1 MLADGTLESWDM
13 LVAKPFQVP
22 EFHAISH
29 SFSTT
34 RQRRAILP
42 QQKSVDVPQ
51 AILFLAESLF
61 DNQGYFL
68 PVVGNVD
75 RIKIPFSALQISTG
89 DIYDNIDTGE
99 EYKVLEVI
107 TDPDTNDPT
116 GEIILSDANGD
127 AASPKIW
134 NRIRPRK
141 HIRFMDAFPKTYAE
155 PYKFDA
161 TEESDTNLKRG
172 IGPWTDTIT
181 WHTVRKEAGG
191 MKKPFTDPRQTKP
204 QKHEFVSTP
213 EHDDSDYW
221 HVIEGQVFDTIV
233 QFDLWAQ
240 TNRRAEWLAAWFQ
253 DFFERYRWVW
263 KYNGVKEI
271 LYWQQ
276 NADALVTRWR
286 NDIVS
291 RSIQLYFQTERLA
304 TYPIRR
310 ITDIT
315 LAVDVLTGGEH
326 LETKTTKIVGTKI
339 HPTGVVLDASG
350 IIDPTGI
357 MTVAVIDGPGYF
369 FEK

>member
-13 LVAKPFQVP
+13 LVAKPFQP
-22 EFHAISH
+22 IEFNAISR
-29 SFSTT
+29 SFSVP
-34 RQRRAILP
+34 RQRRTILP

-51 AILFLAESLF
+51 AILFLAESLL

-68 PVVGNVD
+68 SVTGNDNRV
-75 RIKIPFSALQISTG
+75 KIPFAALEIKTG
-89 DIYDNIDTGE
+89 DIYDNIDTNE
-99 EYKVLEVI
+99 EYIVKEVI
-107 TDPDTNDPT
+107 EDPDTHEPN
-116 GEIILSDANGD
+116 GEVILSDTNGN
-127 AASPKIW
+127 AAAPKIW
-134 NRIRPRK
+134 NRIRPRN

-155 PYKFDA
+155 PYKFDPD
-161 TEESDTNLKRG
+161 EESDTNLKRG
-172 IGPWTDTIT
+172 VGPWTDTIT
-181 WHTVRKEAGG
+181 WHTVRKESGG

-291 RSIQLYFQTERLA
+291 RSVQLYFQTERLS
-304 TYPIRR
+304 TYPVRR

-315 LAVDVLTGGEH
+315 LAVDVLVHGEH
-326 LETKTTKIVGTKI
+326 VETDTTEIVGTKI
-339 HPTGVVLDASG
+339 RPVAAAPDASG
-350 IIDPTGI
+350 IIDPTGVV
-357 MTVAVIDGPGYF
+357 TASLIDGAGYL
-369 FEK
+369 FE

>member
-13 LVAKPFQVP
+13 LQAKPFQTE
-22 EFHAISH
+22 EFHAISR
-29 SFSTT
+29 SFSRP
-34 RQRRAILP
+34 RQRRTILP
-42 QQKSVDVPQ
+42 QQRSVDVPQ
-51 AILFLAESLF
+51 ALVFLAESLL

-68 PVVGNVD
+68 QVAGNTN
-75 RIKIPFSALQISTG
+75 RIKIPFSAFEIKTG

-99 EYKVLEVI
+99 EYTVQEVI
-107 TDPDTNDPT
+107 KDPDTHLST
-116 GEIILSDANGD
+116 GEVILSDANGS
-127 AASPKIW
+127 AAAPKIW
-134 NRIRPRK
+134 NRVRPRN
-141 HIRFMDAFPKTYAE
+141 HIRFMDAFPKTYSE

-161 TEESDTNLKRG
+161 TEENDTNLKRG

-181 WHTVRKEAGG
+181 WHTIRKEPGG

-204 QKHEFVSTP
+204 QKHEFVATP

-271 LYWQQ
+271 LFWQQ

-304 TYPIRR
+304 NYPVRR
-310 ITDIT
+310 ISDIT
-315 LAVDVLTGGEH
+315 IAVDVLTKGEH
-326 LETKTTKIVGTKI
+326 LVTPTTTLVGTSI
-339 HPTGVVLDASG
+339 QPTAAIPNATG
-350 IIDPTGI
+350 IIAPTGI
-357 MTVAVIDGPGYF
+357 VNVSLLDGPGYF
-369 FEK
+369 FEN